1 MKQLLRKLGWNIR
14 REISEAKGLGEL
26 LRQRLEGSP
35 LYAPPTPEAP
45 LGFFNGRHIIGKS
58 TRVQGGVYIGIL
70 PQEAVVVDDKYRS
83 LNRAFDEL
91 MRRLLSLPKEAQTS
105 EGIVLRA
112 AVEHAERLMKVD
124 YSALKTLS
132 FHLERQD
139 DQKVML
145 DAYLDAGA
153 GAPRHLVLLKAYF
166 LEKLKDRGLLNG
178 SPELHIS
185 ITNNAYV
192 LEEIRFE
199 SIDGS
204 SFKV

>member
-14 REISEAKGLGEL
+14 KEIPEATGLGEL

-35 LYAPPTPEAP
+35 LYAPPTSEAP

-70 PQEAVVVDDKYRS
+70 PQEAVVVDDKYKG
-83 LNRAFDEL
+83 LNKAFDQL
-91 MRRLLSLPKEAQTS
+91 IRRILDLPIEAQAS
-105 EGIVLRA
+105 EGVVIRSA
-112 AVEHAERLMKVD
+112 TEHAEKLLKVD
-124 YSALKTLS
+124 YSALRALP
-132 FHLERQD
+132 FHSERQD

-145 DAYLDAGA
+145 DAYLDAGV

-166 LEKLKDRGLLNG
+166 LEKLKDRKLVSGV
-178 SPELHIS
+178 PELQIF

-192 LEEIRFE
+192 VERLTYE
-199 SIDGS
+199 STRGS
-204 SFKV
+204 SFRV